1 MSSYDEKTLIEL
13 EIRANKIRQHVI
25 EMIYTAGSGHP
36 GGSLSAADIITALY
50 FHIMKHNPKKPDWED
65 RDRFILS
72 KGHAAPALYAA
83 LAEAGYFSVD
93 ELKTLRKLGSRLQ
106 GHPDMRKT
114 PGVEMSTGSLGQG
127 ISAAIGFALAGKLDR
142 KLYTVY
148 CLIGDGESNEGEVWE
163 AAMCAAHYKLD
174 NLIVFL
180 DRNKLQIDGETE
192 KVMSIEPLAPKW
204 EAFNWYVDEI
214 NGHSMKEIIDA
225 VEKAKEVKGKPKM
238 IIAHTI
244 KGKGVSFME
253 MNVGFHGRAPNREE
267 YEQAMRELKS
277 EAKDLEKK
285 YLEIVGGG

>member
-148 CLIGDGESNEGEVWE
+148 CLI
-163 AAMCAAHYKLD
+163 
-174 NLIVFL
+174 
-180 DRNKLQIDGETE
+180 
-192 KVMSIEPLAPKW
+192 
-204 EAFNWYVDEI
+204 
-214 NGHSMKEIIDA
+214 
-225 VEKAKEVKGKPKM
+225 
-238 IIAHTI
+238 
-244 KGKGVSFME
+244 
-253 MNVGFHGRAPNREE
+253 
-267 YEQAMRELKS
+267 
-277 EAKDLEKK
+277 
-285 YLEIVGGG
+285 

>member
-1 MSSYDEKTLIEL
+1 
-13 EIRANKIRQHVI
+13 
-25 EMIYTAGSGHP
+25 
-36 GGSLSAADIITALY
+36 
-50 FHIMKHNPKKPDWED
+50 
-65 RDRFILS
+65 
-72 KGHAAPALYAA
+72 
-83 LAEAGYFSVD
+83 
-93 ELKTLRKLGSRLQ
+93 
-106 GHPDMRKT
+106 
-114 PGVEMSTGSLGQG
+114 
-127 ISAAIGFALAGKLDR
+127 
-142 KLYTVY
+142 LYTVY